1 MTTAVVDTTDTQG
14 APTSSSTAVPLSSLR
29 HGAHARIL
37 AVSEEHSTQLA
48 HRLADLGMEPGRVV
62 EVGRRAPM
70 GDPTVYRVASY
81 SLSLR
86 RRDAALV
93 LVEEIA

>member
-14 APTSSSTAVPLSSLR
+14 APTSSTAVPLSSLR
-29 HGAHARIL
+29 HGAHARVL